1 MRPEP
6 RQWFHVPSD
15 YELKIPKSL
24 PLVYTQL
31 PFYLHGLINTNEIK
45 TLISTIRELCE
56 KFELR
61 GLPNYPSGIPFIFWE
76 QYMNL
81 RTSLVLILCCANLA
95 AMFFIGILLLS
106 VWAALLI
113 VFNAVSTLV
122 QLLAVMI
129 LLGIKLSAIPA
140 VIMVLSIGFSVCF
153 TVHLSLVSIF
163 FCANFL

>member
-1 MRPEP
+1 M
-6 RQWFHVPSD
+6 
-15 YELKIPKSL
+15 
-24 PLVYTQL
+24 VYTQL

-45 TLISTIRELCE
+45 TLISTIRDLCE
-56 KFELR
+56 KFESR

-81 RTSLVLILCCANLA
+81 RTSLALILCCANVA
-95 AMFFIGILLLS
+95 AIFFVGILLLS
-106 VWAALLI
+106 VWAAILI
-113 VFNAVSTLV
+113 VFNAMATLI

-153 TVHLSLVSIF
+153 TVHVSLVSFFYRNGMLKVILLKPSIF
-163 FCANFL
+163 FFFAVVLLYRVL